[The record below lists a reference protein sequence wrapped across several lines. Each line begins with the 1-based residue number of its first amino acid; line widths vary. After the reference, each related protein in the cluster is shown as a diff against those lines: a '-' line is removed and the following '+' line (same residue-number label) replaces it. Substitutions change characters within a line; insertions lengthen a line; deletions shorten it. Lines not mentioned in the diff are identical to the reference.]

1 MRYYGKAGSVNGRFI
16 RIRGLF
22 AEENG
27 RATRAPACLLLS
39 GSRGLEAPYAVMV
52 YVHGESFE
60 WGSGNLYDGS
70 VLASAGHV
78 IVITLNYRL
87 GVLGTCQPLI
97 NRPVSP
103 KAFSLSGF
111 PCGTFHDRGQ
121 RNSKW
126 RRPFAEIL
134 LFVICVKSF
143 SPISLFVCFSSLFV
157 SIHLNLSECN
167 RFLIIIDNK

>member
-1 MRYYGKAGSVNGRFI
+1 MSRSITRKLDLSMGGFI

-27 RATRAPACLLLS
+27 SGSIILLPLPLLS

-87 GVLGTCQPLI
+87 GILGTLPTFNQ
-97 NRPVSP
+97 
-103 KAFSLSGF
+103 LSHIPESIF
-111 PCGTFHDRGQ
+111 IKRAPWVTIQSRAKKFQVRTRFVWYSNLQ
-121 RNSKW
+121 LNFRE
-126 RRPFAEIL
+126 FMT
-134 LFVICVKSF
+134 LFF
-143 SPISLFVCFSSLFV
+143 
-157 SIHLNLSECN
+157 
-167 RFLIIIDNK
+167 FL

>member
-1 MRYYGKAGSVNGRFI
+1 M
-16 RIRGLF
+16 
-22 AEENG
+22 EE
-27 RATRAPACLLLS
+27 RQPACLLLS

-87 GVLGTCQPLI
+87 GILGTCHPLI
-97 NRPVSP
+97 NHDEPP
-103 KAFSLSGF
+103 DA
-111 PCGTFHDRGQ
+111 TFHDRGL

-126 RRPFAEIL
+126 RLPCAKL
-134 LFVICVKSF
+134 
-143 SPISLFVCFSSLFV
+143 P
-157 SIHLNLSECN
+157 
-167 RFLIIIDNK
+167 